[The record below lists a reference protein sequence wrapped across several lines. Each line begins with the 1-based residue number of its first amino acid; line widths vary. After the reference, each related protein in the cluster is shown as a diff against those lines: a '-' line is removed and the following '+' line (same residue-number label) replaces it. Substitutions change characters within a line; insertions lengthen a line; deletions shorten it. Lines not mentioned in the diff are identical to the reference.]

1 MKSLLRRLPRSK
13 SKSRRS
19 ENPTTSGGGGGGEA
33 QNSKLDD
40 LWVPKID
47 PADLKVGGDLRPET
61 GEQLI
66 SSYQFPNFRQLQAF
80 SYKNIA
86 KFVLFA
92 TS

>member
-19 ENPTTSGGGGGGEA
+19 ENTTTSGGGGGGGGGEA

-40 LWVPKID
+40 LRVPKID

-61 GEQLI
+61 GKQ
-66 SSYQFPNFRQLQAF
+66 
-80 SYKNIA
+80 
-86 KFVLFA
+86 
-92 TS
+92 